1 MKKALSIILILI
13 LILSLVGC
21 QRNESSF
28 GSDINAEEVPKE
40 EISETNVIAL
50 DMLTKKLTDEGYTI
64 SQITKTTTDDQ
75 PYIHKILESYIIEL
89 DGDESVYIHVFEDA
103 KKAKEHADCY
113 NDDGSGYNAPNISMV
128 IDYIAPVRMW
138 QYEECVIEYAYDK
151 NTLYLPI
158 CQVFGAPFVGKT
170 DVLEII
176 ETIDIQYIRTN
187 QQSGDIINN
196 KTVMI
201 KSAEELAKYYEDN
214 KEIFDLERKE
224 TVYSDTTIGFLDAC
238 DLYTDEWFEANDL
251 ILVVLSEGSG
261 SIRHKITS
269 VTIRNYD
276 LETFIEE
283 DFAIQIN
290 VQRIFPEVGTCDMA
304 EWHIMIGLPKRE
316 YPEIIG
322 LGVNETWDTDFG
334 WMMEDVTS
342 VPEKEYYV
350 AEIVDES
357 GSGEPLNYEEIASE
371 YLSTYKNL
379 QFISYEITDIYS
391 SDEAF
396 ELTGNDAYKRQ
407 STLYRVHVYYD
418 HLNDCKT
425 NYYLNIAHAGNAKK
439 QHLGYPIYEVGQRF
453 MSAVFGSSDTW
464 RVPVPE
470 LEFVLMDTES
480 EEFAYH
486 LCSEMEISDDSL
498 ALVDMNEKEKVL
510 ITSTKNNPMI
520 FTHKFSTIELSD
532 FIRRDWNE
540 RGLSSS
546 DGQSLSYFPQGLLAV
561 QVDGLYGYIDKS
573 GEFAIKPQFDSALQF
588 ASNGLACVCINDK
601 FGYINTKG
609 DIVIEPQYDLG
620 YSFEECGLAA
630 VCVDK
635 KFGFIDSSGNY
646 VFEPT
651 FSWVSGAFY
660 DAEGTFG
667 KHGIACVRIGEH
679 PDSKF
684 AFVDINGNYVTEP
697 IFDGAS
703 SFADNGLAA
712 VMIVDNYNQNR
723 GYINTSGEYVIQ
735 PKEYSYVGDFASNGL
750 ANVLTVSG
758 KYGYIDE
765 TGKYAIEPK
774 FTYAGDFG
782 ENGLAVVQERITTNR
797 GVDGLYFGIIDSKG
811 KYVVEPKF
819 DYMSNFADNGLAVV
833 KIGAKSGYVNM
844 EGKFVIEPI
853 YIRTG
858 NFVNGLASVNEGR
871 GDGYINEK
879 GEYVIEPREDI
890 YYAYPFDDD
899 GYAVIRGDENWTVIN
914 RNGET
919 VFGPFDWIN
928 CDSKLWFGQNYE
940 SMFEPV

>member
-1 MKKALSIILILI
+1 MKRTITILLLLVMII
-13 LILSLVGC
+13 SLVGC
-21 QRNESSF
+21 AENAKPDNPLTSQDNVQKIDKAEDPIVDSSPEIVRIIASALPEKGYEIDSVGTEEIDADTF
-28 GSDINAEEVPKE
+28 IHTIVDYYVIELENGENVYVTVFENAE
-40 EISETNVIAL
+40 
-50 DMLTKKLTDEGYTI
+50 
-64 SQITKTTTDDQ
+64 
-75 PYIHKILESYIIEL
+75 
-89 DGDESVYIHVFEDA
+89 
-103 KKAKEHADCY
+103 KAAEHAACY
-113 NDDGSGYNAPNISMV
+113 NDDGSHYTSSKISMI
-128 IDYIAPVRMW
+128 IDYAAPVRMW
-138 QYEECVIEYAYDK
+138 LHEECVIEYGSFE
-151 NTLYLPI
+151 NELYLPL
-158 CQVFGAPFVGKT
+158 CELFGAPFVGKT
-170 DVLEII
+170 SII
-176 ETIDIQYIRTN
+176 ENIELSDIQYIRTN
-187 QQSGDIINN
+187 QIGGEFANN
-196 KTVMI
+196 TIVLI
-201 KSAEELAKYYEDN
+201 ESAEELSDYYEAN
-214 KEIFDLERKE
+214 KETFDLERRE
-224 TVYSDTTIGFLDAC
+224 TVYSDTSVGFLDAC
-238 DLYTDEWFEANDL
+238 DTYTDEWFETNNL
-251 ILVVLSEGSG
+251 LLVIVGEGSG
-261 SIRHKITS
+261 SVRHKITS

-276 LETFIEE
+276 LESFNEE
-283 DFAIQIN
+283 DFALQIN
-290 VQRIFPEVGTCDMA
+290 VQRLVPEIGTCDMA
-304 EWHIMIGLPKRE
+304 EWHIMIGVPKRDL
-316 YPEIIG
+316 PEVMG

-334 WMMEDVTS
+334 WMTEEAESDATES
-342 VPEKEYYV
+342 ELYI
-350 AEIVDES
+350 AEIIDES
-357 GSGEPLNYEEIASE
+357 SSGEPLGYEELASE
-371 YLSTYKNL
+371 YLSAYKNL

-396 ELTGNDAYKRQ
+396 ELTGNDMFKRQ

-425 NYYLNIAHAGNAKK
+425 NYYLNIAHAGNAEK

-453 MSAVFGSSDTW
+453 VSAVFGSSDTW

-480 EEFAYH
+480 EKFAYH
-486 LCSEMEISDDSL
+486 LYSEMEISDDSL
-498 ALVDMNEKEKVL
+498 TFINMNESEKSL
-510 ITSTKNNPMI
+510 ITSTENNPMI
-520 FTHKFSTIELSD
+520 FTHKFSTTELSN
-532 FIRRDWNE
+532 FIRQDWNE
-540 RGLSSS
+540 RGLSDSEE
-546 DGQSLSYFPQGLLAV
+546 QSLSYFSQGLLAV
-561 QVDGLYGYIDKS
+561 QVDGLFGYIDKS

-588 ASNGLACVCINDK
+588 ASNGLACVCIDDK

-630 VCVDK
+630 VCIDK
-635 KFGFIDSSGNY
+635 KFGFIDSCGNY
-646 VFEPT
+646 VFKPT

-660 DAEGTFG
+660 TPEGTFG
-667 KHGIACVRIGEH
+667 KHGIACVRIGDY

-697 IFDGAS
+697 IFDNAH

-712 VMIVDNYNQNR
+712 VMISDIHSQKW

-765 TGKYAIEPK
+765 TGKYAIEPR

-782 ENGLAVVQERITTNR
+782 ENGYAVVSI
-797 GVDGLYFGIIDSKG
+797 DSKYGIIDANG
-811 KYVVEPKF
+811 NYVIEPKS
-819 DYMSNFADNGLAVV
+819 DYVSNFADNGLAVV

-890 YYAYPFDDD
+890 YNAYPFDDD
-899 GYAVIRGDENWTVIN
+899 GYAVIRGEENWTVIN

-940 SMFEPV
+940 SMFEPE